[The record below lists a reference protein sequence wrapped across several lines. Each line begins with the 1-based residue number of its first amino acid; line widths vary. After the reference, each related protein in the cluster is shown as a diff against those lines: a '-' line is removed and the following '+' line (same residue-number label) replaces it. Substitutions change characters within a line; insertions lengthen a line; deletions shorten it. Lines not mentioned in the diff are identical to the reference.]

1 MMSTIFKSV
10 VEFFL
15 SIALCLN
22 PLLGCGMGVEV
33 QPYNAANESE
43 VRIVQFNLRGFGV
56 GKKSVAYRSLGMT
69 ALLNEIHPDS
79 MGFQEAT
86 YAWMLCLQNYLTDY
100 AYVGVGRDDGGIMG
114 EFSPIFYL
122 KDKYTLLDSGTF
134 WLSETPD
141 KPGSKSWGSA
151 CTRICTWALLA
162 NKETGKIYA
171 HLNTHLDHVSD
182 SARTHQMELVLQKAK
197 EYIGDYPVVLTGD
210 MNDDS
215 NSNMYVAATSILVDT
230 RLASPE
236 TDNTATFHNYGLS
249 VTNRIIDYVFVS
261 SDVTP
266 VKYDVIDEKPNGD
279 YVSDHNGICVD
290 LKF

>member
-1 MMSTIFKSV
+1 MSIIFKCL

-15 SIALCLN
+15 SVAMIFN
-22 PLLGCGMGVEV
+22 PLLGCGMGITVE
-33 QPYNAANESE
+33 PYTAAKENE
-43 VRIVQFNLRGFGV
+43 VRIVQFNLRCYGI
-56 GKKSVAYRSLGMT
+56 GKKSVAYRSQGMT

-86 YAWMLCLQNYLTDY
+86 YEWMLCLQNNLPDY

-122 KDKYTLLDSGTF
+122 KDKYDLLDSGTF

-151 CTRICTWALLA
+151 CSRICTWALLA
-162 NKETGKIYA
+162 NKETGRIYA

-197 EYIGDYPVVLTGD
+197 EYIGDFPVVLTGD
-210 MNDDS
+210 MNDVS
-215 NSNMYVAATSILVDT
+215 NSDMYRTAVSVLVDT

-249 VTNRIIDYVFVS
+249 VTDRIIDYVFVS
-261 SDVTP
+261 SDVAP
-266 VKYDVIDEKPNGD
+266 VKYDVIDDKPNGD